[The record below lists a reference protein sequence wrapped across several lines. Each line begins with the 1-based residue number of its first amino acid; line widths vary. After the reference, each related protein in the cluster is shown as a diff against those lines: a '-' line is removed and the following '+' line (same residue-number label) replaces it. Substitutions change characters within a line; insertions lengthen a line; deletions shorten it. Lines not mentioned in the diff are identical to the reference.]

1 MKRPR
6 RRHPQP
12 IVLALYANAAALS
25 LILIVLIARAS
36 STGDGLSDLARAAN
50 ALEPV
55 AFAQDGPQAQP
66 RAGASGLFLMPGQL
80 STNTWGCW
88 VLDANVQTLAAYQYY
103 PGDKM
108 LRLVAARN
116 IRFDRQL
123 GNYQTAPAPDEVE
136 RMVEQERQGPAN
148 PLGDAPAGAGATPAT
163 QPATQSAP

>member
-12 IVLALYANAAALS
+12 IVRALYANAVALS
-25 LILIVLIARAS
+25 LILVVLIARS
-36 STGDGLSDLARAAN
+36 MSTPGGLSDLARTVSS
-50 ALEPV
+50 LETP
-55 AFAQDGPQAQP
+55 AFAQEGPPAQL

-116 IRFDRQL
+116 VRFDRQL
-123 GNYQTAPAPDEVE
+123 GNYQTAPPPAEVE
-136 RMVEQERQGPAN
+136 GMVEQERRGPAN
-148 PLGDAPAGAGATPAT
+148 PLGDAPASSGTTPAT
-163 QPATQSAP
+163 QPAP